1 MSRQEQSTPDW
12 FAEKLEGEALQ
23 VGETLRR
30 LRRGCA
36 GRMHLTHAAQT
47 MALSMGIRRIAH
59 VPADRLYLWSA
70 RRYVKQLRKH
80 YGRQSPMENIIRGQ
94 VFHHGRDLVLK
105 QLGQAKGGRP

>member
-12 FAEKLEGEALQ
+12 FAEKLEAEAAQ
-23 VGETLRR
+23 VRGTLSR
-30 LRRGCA
+30 LKKVCA
-36 GRMHLTHAAQT
+36 SRMHITHAAQT
-47 MALSMGIRRIAH
+47 MALSMGIKRIAY

-105 QLGQAKGGRP
+105 QLEPAKGGRP